1 MKNQTPKPLTPEQ
14 LQSLHTLREKVNET
28 LEYINIILK
37 NPSVDAIYTRILD
50 RIIWRVDD
58 MQVFANFVKT
68 WNNNK

>member
-1 MKNQTPKPLTPEQ
+1 MKNQTPKPLTPAQ
-14 LQSLHTLREKVNET
+14 LRTLCELREKVNET

-50 RIIWRVDD
+50 NIIWRADD